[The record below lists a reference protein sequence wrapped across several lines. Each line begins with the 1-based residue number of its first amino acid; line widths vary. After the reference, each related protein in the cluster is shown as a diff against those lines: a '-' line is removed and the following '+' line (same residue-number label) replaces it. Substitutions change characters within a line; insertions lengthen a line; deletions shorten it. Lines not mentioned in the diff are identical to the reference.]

1 MLLMSLRLRMSSAV
15 IAFSLASSMFLSPPS
30 AQEPRRIV
38 RVDGT
43 AKGALPRQANGTGH
57 WPSFRGHEAAGSADK
72 QDLPDDWNPTTGTNV
87 LWRTSIP
94 GLSHS
99 SPIVWGDVLFV
110 TTAIS
115 SRPDATFKPGLYGDG
130 DASDDR
136 SQHRWML
143 YAIDKRSGKILWERT
158 AAHGEP
164 GISSRL
170 TRAVP
175 RR

>member
-1 MLLMSLRLRMSSAV
+1 MLLMSPRLRITWAV
-15 IAFSLASSMFLSPPS
+15 IAFSLVNFMFVSPPF
-30 AQEPRRIV
+30 AQEPRHIV
-38 RVDGT
+38 RADGT
-43 AKGALPRQANGTGH
+43 AKGPLPAQAKGTGH

-72 QDLPDDWNPTTGTNV
+72 QRLPDHWSPAAGTNV

-94 GLSHS
+94 GLAHS

-136 SQHRWML
+136 SRHRWLL

-158 AAHGEP
+158 AAHGQP
-164 GISSRL
+164 GDSGISSRR
-170 TRAVP
+170 TRA
-175 RR
+175 